1 MLERQ
6 NVMCSSLALRTN
18 VISSETEIGRAL
30 ARTKTN
36 VILIIEEGGA
46 LVQCQV
52 SSGVAAAMLAP
63 LKGKAAGQFR
73 ALAGNLVEID
83 ALVTLPMAM
92 RMLKAK
98 DGAQARLQL
107 N

>member
-1 MLERQ
+1 M
-6 NVMCSSLALRTN
+6 
-18 VISSETEIGRAL
+18 
-30 ARTKTN
+30 
-36 VILIIEEGGA
+36 
-46 LVQCQV
+46 
-52 SSGVAAAMLAP
+52 AAAMLAP

>member
-1 MLERQ
+1 MR
-6 NVMCSSLALRTN
+6 SSLALRSN
-18 VISSETEIGRAL
+18 VVPAETDIGRAL

-36 VILIIEEGGA
+36 LILIIEEGCA

-52 SSGVAAAMLAP
+52 SSAVAAAMLAP

-83 ALVTLPMAM
+83 AAVTLPMAM
-92 RMLKAK
+92 RMLKAQ
-98 DGAQARLQL
+98 DDIQARLQL